1 MKILFVINNIDFTE
15 RINDLKYKMRRK
27 EIYREWQDGNFT
39 THRARLRNVVQGDFV
54 MTFYNEA
61 DYDAFNDAVNA
72 ATDAEGISTMTVFLD
87 KEKINVT
94 INGFID
100 YDTRIVWTSEAFGSL
115 PAVAEVAVSI
125 IER

>member
-27 EIYREWQDGNFT
+27 EIYHEWQDGNFT

-94 INGFID
+94 INGFVD

-115 PAVAEVAVSI
+115 PAVAEVAVSV